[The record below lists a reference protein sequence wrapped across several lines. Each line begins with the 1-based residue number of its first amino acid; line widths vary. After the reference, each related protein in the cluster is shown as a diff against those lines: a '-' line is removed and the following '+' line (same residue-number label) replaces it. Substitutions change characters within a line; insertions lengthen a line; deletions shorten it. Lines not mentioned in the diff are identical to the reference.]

1 MPLSDYVKI
10 EASIPK
16 KILAEWQPKYNKIYS
31 QMLGFIKQSDFDS
44 AYNLIKQLNLKS
56 TIESQRKQ
64 IEFALKAASLY
75 GAKNTTKLKSTLFN
89 NKSVKNKF
97 DLFVDNFIN
106 TVSDNASLRL
116 QLAANRMIANSEN
129 IYSKTIKKEER
140 FVEEFVSFEN
150 EADNMVKLVS
160 SLHTS
165 RMSTWGFTAEAD
177 ALGMPEYKVTAVLD
191 GRTSDFCSKVI
202 NGRVFDVSDAAEF
215 VEQVLA
221 ITDPDVLKEVQA
233 WPEQDAESIKKY
245 QEMSNEELV
254 ALGLHIPPYHPFCR
268 SMCVP
273 VDKKPRP
280 IIKPISEGLIAH
292 IEQGIKN
299 KQLKESLQ

>member
-10 EASIPK
+10 EAAIPK
-16 KILAEWQPKYNKIYS
+16 KILVEWQPKYNKIYN
-31 QMLGFIKQSDFDS
+31 QMLGFIKQSDFDA

-64 IEFALKAASLY
+64 IEFGLKAASLY

-89 NKSVKNKF
+89 NKSVKSKF

-106 TVSDNASLRL
+106 TISDNASLRL
-116 QLAANRMIANSEN
+116 QLAANRMV
-129 IYSKTIKKEER
+129 SKSKNTYNKIKKEER

-177 ALGMPEYKVTAVLD
+177 ALGLVEYKVTAVLD

-202 NGRVFDVSDAAEF
+202 NGRVFDVSDAADF

-221 ITDPDVLKEVQA
+221 ITDPDVLKEIQA
-233 WPEQDAESIKKY
+233 WPDQDVESIKAY

>member
-10 EASIPK
+10 EAAIPK
-16 KILAEWQPKYNKIYS
+16 KILVEWQPKYNKIYN
-31 QMLGFIKQSDFDS
+31 QMLGFIKQSDFDA

-64 IEFALKAASLY
+64 IEFGLKAASLY
-75 GAKNTTKLKSTLFN
+75 GAKNTTKLKSTFLN
-89 NKSVKNKF
+89 NKAVKNKF
-97 DLFVDNFIN
+97 NSFVDNFIN
-106 TVSDNASLRL
+106 TISDNASLRL
-116 QLAANRMIANSEN
+116 QLAANRMI
-129 IYSKTIKKEER
+129 SKSKNTYNKIKKEER

-150 EADNMVKLVS
+150 EADNAVKLVS

-202 NGRVFDVSDAAEF
+202 NGRIFNVSDAAEF
-215 VEQVLA
+215 VEEVLA
-221 ITDPDVLKEVQA
+221 ISDPELLKEVQA
-233 WPEQDAESIKKY
+233 FPDQDAESIRKY
-245 QEMSNEELV
+245 QAMNSEQLV
-254 ALGLHIPPYHPFCR
+254 ALGLHIPPYHPYCR

-280 IIKPISEGLIAH
+280 IIKPIGEGLIAN

-299 KQLKESLQ
+299 KQLKESL